1 MPDEVAFK
9 NESSMVVV
17 LTSAGYPES
26 YPKGETLLIPGEIPA
41 GSEIIHAGTLKNEEG
56 EIVTAGGRVLGAVG
70 TGETLAMAKEK
81 AYALCSLVEFP
92 SKFFRNDIGHREF
105 SRTL

>member
-9 NESSMVVV
+9 NESSLVVV

-26 YPKGETLLIPGEIPA
+26 YPKGDTILIWGDTCRLPNHSCRHHEKRRG
-41 GSEIIHAGTLKNEEG
+41 K
-56 EIVTAGGRVLGAVG
+56 IVTAGGQVLGAVG

-81 AYALCSLVEFP
+81 AYALCSLIEFR